1 MIRLFLVSIYQIV
14 NEISKKIMSLAEP
27 IQRMNGK
34 EPFYKTMED
43 AGHAQWYDFSLKN
56 TPDVRKKGVTDI
68 SKYYA

>member
-1 MIRLFLVSIYQIV
+1 
-14 NEISKKIMSLAEP
+14 MSLAEP